1 MLYFKL
7 LKKFNPHILYYT
19 KRNLYSYFICV
30 CSKIIGAR
38 YYYQGFEKEQGHPIS
53 SLNHRY
59 YMSARDDFGH
69 GTHTASTAVGV
80 PVSLDDGSGDTMRG
94 GAPKARLAI
103 YKACWLNRV
112 HLF

>member
-1 MLYFKL
+1 
-7 LKKFNPHILYYT
+7 
-19 KRNLYSYFICV
+19 
-30 CSKIIGAR
+30 
-38 YYYQGFEKEQGHPIS
+38 
-53 SLNHRY
+53 
-59 YMSARDDFGH
+59 MSARDDFGH